1 MLRNAR
7 DAAIGL
13 SASPGGHRGQAQQRW
28 HLTTLGGWRSRTE
41 IPGLRI
47 GRAVQQALR
56 KDCYLWRTRSWPVAT
71 SRRTTSAVS
80 SADIA
85 DESIT
90 CFS

>member
-1 MLRNAR
+1 MLAMQR
-7 DAAIGL
+7 
-13 SASPGGHRGQAQQRW
+13 SACLPAPAGASGHRGQAQQRW
-28 HLTTLGGWRSRTE
+28 HLTGWE
-41 IPGLRI
+41 AGAAELRFPDC
-47 GRAVQQALR
+47 ALR
-56 KDCYLWRTRSWPVAT
+56 EDCYLWRTRSWPVAT